1 MEDPE
6 IRAKDPVRFEG
17 LRRFGYFVSESS
29 EHFSEYLPYFIKKDH
44 PEFIEQFRIPIDEY
58 IRRCESYNSWWESFH
73 KEMENG
79 GGVEVSDSFSGEFGP
94 LIIHSMETN
103 TPRVVYGN
111 VANHG
116 LIDNLPP
123 GCAVE
128 LPCAV
133 DGLGLTPT
141 AMGNL
146 PPQLAA
152 LMRTNINVQELA
164 VGQRRFHRQ
173 LLDVDVGAH

>member
-1 MEDPE
+1 M
-6 IRAKDPVRFEG
+6 A
-17 LRRFGYFVSESS
+17 S
-29 EHFSEYLPYFIKKDH
+29 
-44 PEFIEQFRIPIDEY
+44 
-58 IRRCESYNSWWESFH
+58 
-73 KEMENG
+73 G
-79 GGVEVSDSFSGEFGP
+79 GSVEVSDSLSGEFGP

-111 VANHG
+111 VANHS

-141 AMGNL
+141 TIGSL

-152 LMRTNINVQELA
+152 LMRTNVNCQELA
-164 VGQRRFHRQ
+164 VEAALTHKKEHVYQAAFLDPHCSAELTLDEIASLVDD
-173 LLDVDVGAH
+173 LLAEHGNLIPALH